1 MDINIKEETIVLRPT
16 ALPEVRPALL
26 SVFAHPDD
34 ESFGPGGTLARYAW
48 SGVAVH
54 LICATGGEEGT
65 VDAELLRGYD
75 SVAALRR
82 AELLRAAEALGLS
95 SVTLLGYRDSGMPGT
110 EANRHPAALIN
121 QPRERVVGQLVRLMR
136 QLRPQVVITFD
147 PIGGYRHPDHIA
159 IHEATVAAFHAAGDP
174 TAFPEAGSAYAPQKL
189 YYTTFSRRFLR
200 LLVRLMPLFGR
211 DPRAFGRNRDIDLT
225 QLVAVDFPTHAR
237 IDTTAVQDRARAA
250 ALAHVSQSAGNPLI
264 RGLLSKVVNLLGRSD
279 TFMRAYPPATSDVQ
293 EDDLF
298 TGVQW

>member
-1 MDINIKEETIVLRPT
+1 
-16 ALPEVRPALL
+16 
-26 SVFAHPDD
+26 
-34 ESFGPGGTLARYAW
+34 
-48 SGVAVH
+48 
-54 LICATGGEEGT
+54 
-65 VDAELLRGYD
+65 
-75 SVAALRR
+75 
-82 AELLRAAEALGLS
+82 
-95 SVTLLGYRDSGMPGT
+95 MPGT

-189 YYTTFSRRFLR
+189 YYTTFSRRLLR
-200 LLVRLMPLFGR
+200 LLVKLMPLFGR
-211 DPRAFGRNRDIDLT
+211 DPRAFGRNRDIDLM

-237 IDTTAVQDRARAA
+237 IDTTAVQAQAHAA

-264 RGLLSKVVNLLGRSD
+264 RSLLGKVANLLGRSD
-279 TFMRAYPPATSDVQ
+279 TFMRAYPPATSNVR

>member
-1 MDINIKEETIVLRPT
+1 MVTQEETIILRPT
-16 ALPEVRPALL
+16 VVADVRPTLL
-26 SVFAHPDD
+26 AIFAHPDD

-65 VDAELLRGYD
+65 VDPALLNGYD

-110 EANRHPAALIN
+110 AANRHPAALIN
-121 QPRERVVGQLVRLMR
+121 QPREQVVEQLVRHLR
-136 QLRPQVVITFD
+136 RLRPQVVITFD

-174 TAFPEAGSAYAPQKL
+174 HAFPAAGPAYTPQKL
-189 YYTTFSRRFLR
+189 YYTTFSRRLLR
-200 LLVRLMPLFGR
+200 LLVRVMPLFGR
-211 DPRAFGRNRDIDLT
+211 DPRAFGRNRDVDLT
-225 QLVAVDFPTHAR
+225 RLAEVEFPTHAR
-237 IDTTAVQDRARAA
+237 IDTMPVREQVRAA
-250 ALAHVSQSAGNPLI
+250 ALAHVSQGAGGPLT
-264 RGLLSKVVNLLGRSD
+264 RGLLGTVLGWLGSVD
-279 TFMRAYPPATSDVQ
+279 TFMRAYPPATDDVR

-298 TGVQW
+298 AGVTW